1 MFETSVNEV
10 PGALVLCTKL
20 CFSRSEWL
28 ASTKKAYLPS
38 TVAWQRLLPQWTL
51 FIETALFEF
60 RAQME
65 NSLWMF
71 GIFFPEVL
79 QGKDRTCAFVN
90 VLNNSLLVFFYSN
103 WFFVPKQVSLS
114 KKNSTCKPKPINITF
129 QTQAY
134 RFQFHAIRE
143 KALTTLREKTKIS
156 SADNKFLLYFS
167 LQLKAG

>member
-1 MFETSVNEV
+1 MFFSFGMVSVNKEGLFAEHGRLATIAAAV
-10 PGALVLCTKL
+10 NSFHWNCTFWIPCTDGK
-20 CFSRSEWL
+20 FSLDVW
-28 ASTKKAYLPS
+28 Y
-38 TVAWQRLLPQWTL
+38 
-51 FIETALFEF
+51 
-60 RAQME
+60 
-65 NSLWMF
+65 
-71 GIFFPEVL
+71 FFPEVL